1 METTYLYTDFS
12 HFLKK
17 FFDFKV
23 QKISVNAGFTCPN
36 RDGTVGWGGCTYCNN
51 QTFNPDYCETHKT
64 ITQQIE
70 EGKQFFARKYPD
82 MKFLAYFQA
91 YTNTYDQLDV
101 LKAKYEEALAVDGV
115 VGLVVGT
122 RPDCVSD
129 ELLRYLKDL
138 SDRCFVLVEYGVE
151 SVSNETL
158 LRINRG
164 HTFEQAVDTIH
175 RTAKIGLP
183 VGAHFILGLPGESWD
198 DIVRSASVISQLPLD
213 TIKLHQLQIVR
224 GTRMARE
231 YQESPKDFTLFSA
244 DEYASLVVDFLEHLT
259 TRIAVERFTSQSP
272 AELLLAPNW
281 GLKNYQFV
289 ELVKIKLR
297 MRSSYQGKESGAKNL
312 ERRASF

>member
-101 LKAKYEEALAVDGV
+101 LKAKYDEALAVDGV

-138 SDRCFVLVEYGVE
+138 SARCFVLVEYGVE

-231 YQESPKDFTLFSA
+231 YQENPKDFTLFSA

-289 ELVKIKLR
+289 ELVKKKLR
-297 MRSSYQGKESGAKNL
+297 LRSSYQGKESGAKNL
-312 ERRASF
+312 ARY

>member
-101 LKAKYEEALAVDGV
+101 LKAKYEEAMAVDGV

-138 SDRCFVLVEYGVE
+138 STRCFVLVEYGVE

-164 HTFEQAVDTIH
+164 HTFEQAVDAIH

-231 YQESPKDFTLFSA
+231 YQENPKDFTLFSA

-289 ELVKIKLR
+289 ELVKKKLR
-297 MRSSYQGKESGAKNL
+297 LRSSYQGKESGAKNL
-312 ERRASF
+312 ARY

>member
-91 YTNTYDQLDV
+91 YTNTYEQLEV

-138 SDRCFVLVEYGVE
+138 SARCFVLVEYGVE

-289 ELVKIKLR
+289 ELVKKKLR

>member
-1 METTYLYTDFS
+1 
-12 HFLKK
+12 
-17 FFDFKV
+17 
-23 QKISVNAGFTCPN
+23 VNAGFTCPN

-138 SDRCFVLVEYGVE
+138 SARCFVLVEYGVE

-164 HTFEQAVDTIH
+164 HTFEQAVDAIH

-231 YQESPKDFTLFSA
+231 YQENPKDFTLFSA

-289 ELVKIKLR
+289 ELVKKKLR

>member
-138 SDRCFVLVEYGVE
+138 SARCFVLVEYGVE

-231 YQESPKDFTLFSA
+231 YQENPKDFTLFSA

-289 ELVKIKLR
+289 ELVKKKLR

-312 ERRASF
+312 E